1 VLTDPVLR
9 SRVAH
14 LRRHAPAP
22 SLGEEPID
30 AVLLSHLHSDHA
42 DRPSLRRLGRS
53 VPVFVP
59 RGAGRSVRSLGVRD
73 VHEVGTGDTVAIAAD
88 MTARAVPATH
98 DGRRW
103 PFGPHID
110 AVGWVLE
117 GERRVYFAGDT
128 DVYDEMA
135 GMADAAHAVD
145 VALLPVWGYGRT
157 MGPGHMDPAEAAR
170 ATALIRPGTAI
181 PIHWGTFLPIG
192 VARRHPTLLTRPG
205 LAFAELCADAAP
217 DTEVVVLRPTERFE
231 LAMAGGDHP
240 ARTIGPAA

>member
-1 VLTDPVLR
+1 MLTDPVLR
-9 SRVAH
+9 SRLAH
-14 LRRHAPAP
+14 LIRHAPAP
-22 SLGEEPID
+22 TVGDEPID

-42 DRPSLRRLGRS
+42 DGPSLRRVGRH

-59 RGAGRSVRSLGVRD
+59 RGAARSARRLGARD
-73 VHEVGTGDTVAIAAD
+73 VREVDVGETVELAPRV
-88 MTARAVPATH
+88 MARAVPATH

-103 PFGPHID
+103 PLGRAIA

-135 GMADAAHAVD
+135 DVARGVD
-145 VALLPVWGYGRT
+145 VALLPVWGWGPS
-157 MGPGHMDPAEAAR
+157 MGPGHMDPAAAAR
-170 ATALIRPGTAI
+170 AAALIRPRTAI

-192 VARRHPTLLTRPG
+192 VARRHPALLTRPG
-205 LAFAELCADAAP
+205 RDFAERCAELAP

-231 LAMAGGDHP
+231 VEAPAHVAG
-240 ARTIGPAA
+240 ARP